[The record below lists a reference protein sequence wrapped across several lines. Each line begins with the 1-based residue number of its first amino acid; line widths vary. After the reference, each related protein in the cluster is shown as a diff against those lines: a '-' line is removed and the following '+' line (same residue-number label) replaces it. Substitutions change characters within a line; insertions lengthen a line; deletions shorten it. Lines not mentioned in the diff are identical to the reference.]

1 MSCHPSAHSWPG
13 FSTIH
18 TPAIADV
25 KTTRNEAFW
34 SQRDGCLGLGEADPI
49 AVLDGPI
56 PLDIDRNSI
65 RSYEAHS
72 FAQ

>member
-1 MSCHPSAHSWPG
+1 MSCHPSVHSWPG

-25 KTTRNEAFW
+25 KPARNKAVW
-34 SQRDGCLGLGEADPI
+34 NQRDGCLGLSEADPE
-49 AVLDGPI
+49 PI
-56 PLDIDRNSI
+56 PLDIGRNSI
-65 RSYEAHS
+65 RSYGAHS

>member
-1 MSCHPSAHSWPG
+1 MSCHPSVHSWPG

-25 KTTRNEAFW
+25 KTTRNEAVW
-34 SQRDGCLGLGEADPI
+34 NQRDGCLGLSEADPE
-49 AVLDGPI
+49 PI

-65 RSYEAHS
+65 RSYGAHS